1 MEQLGIEPGD
11 EVKVRSSRGELAV
24 AAVADDGVPGKV
36 ALLQFNATPVHEAS
50 ASALIDS
57 SALAIDVHV
66 EPVT

>member
-1 MEQLGIEPGD
+1 
-11 EVKVRSSRGELAV
+11 
-24 AAVADDGVPGKV
+24 V